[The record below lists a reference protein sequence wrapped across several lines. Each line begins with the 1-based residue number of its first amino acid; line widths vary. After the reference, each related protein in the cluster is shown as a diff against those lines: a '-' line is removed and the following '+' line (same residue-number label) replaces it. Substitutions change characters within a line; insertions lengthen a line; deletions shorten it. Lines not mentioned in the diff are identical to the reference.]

1 MSLDKWLVP
10 KKSKTS
16 PAGKTLTADNFRP
29 EGIEPVNVF
38 MREVCQ
44 NILDARTKDIA
55 GNLKPAVVNFKILKE
70 GQDLDV
76 GVINKYMGKLDPFI
90 EASDLND
97 VYKTMCSKFNE
108 EFDNKYLFDFRLVRV
123 VNQEPA
129 QFLNIEDKDT
139 QETVIQKFEDKI
151 NTILESKYYN
161 DNKNEL
167 SNELIIP
174 QRTLELIKSAA
185 EAS

>member
-1 MSLDKWLVP
+1 MKLSSFLQDIKENEKEVVYYCCNHLLSKKFDVENDSVTDDK
-10 KKSKTS
+10 
-16 PAGKTLTADNFRP
+16 
-29 EGIEPVNVF
+29 
-38 MREVCQ
+38 
-44 NILDARTKDIA
+44 
-55 GNLKPAVVNFKILKE
+55 LKE
-70 GQDLDV
+70 MFVDYNNFSKLLNDSAG
-76 GVINKYMGKLDPFI
+76 IIYKKY
-90 EASDLND
+90 EADLND